1 MRKILLATSALVA
14 FAGAAQAAE
23 SPIQVTVG
31 GSVDFRAALFHE
43 SENSDNVG
51 ATPRRSSD
59 FQTEY
64 RLNVAAD
71 GKAAGGIEYGA
82 KISLYNGEA
91 VGTDT
96 DGADTDV
103 RADQAYVY
111 MSGAWGKILMGDEHG
126 ATDLFTFAP
135 TVGEGQING
144 SYTNFTDPATLA
156 VFQPCFADATENNT
170 KATYYTPK
178 VGNANH
184 KVQLGVSYTPNP
196 EQGAAVNKYD
206 ATSGATGGSY
216 RNQIEATIQYTG
228 TIKNVNLILSPLL
241 ATGEGDGAKA
251 AAPVRDYTLWG
262 IGGQAA
268 YAGFT
273 FGASFVD
280 AGKFGT
286 TVAQDKQQDVLTL
299 GLKYEFDK
307 VAMAVNYMNGEG
319 YFNGQT
325 FTNTPAATYIDDFSA
340 YGVGATYTW
349 FPGLTTAADAVF
361 FDQKRNTLVGHDK
374 GHVLMLSQKM
384 TF

>member
-1 MRKILLATSALVA
+1 MRKILLATSALVV

-23 SPIQVTVG
+23 APIQVTVG

-43 SENSDNVG
+43 AENTDNVG
-51 ATPRRSSD
+51 ATPRRGND

-64 RLNVAAD
+64 RLNIAAD
-71 GKAAGGIEYGA
+71 GKASGGIEYGA
-82 KISLYNGEA
+82 KISLYNGEDA
-91 VGTDT
+91 GTDT
-96 DGADTDV
+96 DGADSDV
-103 RADQAYVY
+103 RVDQAYVY
-111 MSGAWGKILMGDEHG
+111 MSGAWGKVLMGDEHG
-126 ATDLFTFAP
+126 ATDLLIIAP
-135 TVGEGQING
+135 TVGEGQIAG
-144 SYTNFTDPATLA
+144 SYTNFTDPATLT
-156 VFQPCFADATENNT
+156 VFQPTYVDATENTT
-170 KATYYTPK
+170 KITYYTPK

-184 KVQLGVSYTPNP
+184 KVQLGASFAPNP

-206 ATSGATGGSY
+206 ATSGAAGGSY
-216 RNQIEATIQYTG
+216 RNQIEAVIQYTG
-228 TIKNVNLILSPLL
+228 TVENVNLALAPILVT
-241 ATGEGDGAKA
+241 AEGDGAKA
-251 AAPVRDYTLWG
+251 AAPVRDYMAWG

-280 AGKFGT
+280 AGNCGT
-286 TVAQDKQQDVLTL
+286 RVGEDKQQDVLTL

-319 YFNGQT
+319 YSGST

-340 YGVGATYTW
+340 FGVGATYTW

-361 FDQKRNTLVGHDK
+361 FDQKRDTLVGHDK